1 MAAEGIRGNPSHNH
15 RRMSQP
21 PLSFALLDTFRT
33 TFEGRKYEHRNSVLG
48 DVIASQLYEDL
59 LAIGKSRLLSER
71 IKTREHVVNA
81 ANRAVGRKSRR
92 GDGTFGELVPTA
104 VAITEDGFK
113 VARGEIANIEIGA
126 ETKILAKSMI
136 KQIDRVIGD
145 LIRQVEQ
152 FKRTGGN
159 PICIGIVGIN
169 RAVAYTSYEG
179 TREYPTDGKKEKHPV
194 QEAVAAESKILSD
207 AAPHFDE
214 LQILRFSATNILPFP
229 FEWVDLAQTLNE
241 YSAML
246 VRLSREY
253 DKRFA

>member
-1 MAAEGIRGNPSHNH
+1 MNK
-15 RRMSQP
+15 Q
-21 PLSFALLDTFRT
+21 PLSFALLNTFRA

-59 LAIGKSRLLSER
+59 LMLGKSSTLSAR
-71 IKTREHVVNA
+71 IEKREHVVNA
-81 ANRAVGRKSRR
+81 ANKAVGRKSRR

-104 VAITEDGFK
+104 IAITEEGFK

-169 RAVAYTSYEG
+169 RASEYTSYEV
-179 TREYPTDGKKEKHPV
+179 TREYPTDGRREKHPI
-194 QEAVAAESKILSD
+194 QEAATAESKILAD

-214 LQILRFSATNILPFP
+214 LQIIRFRATNTPPFP
-229 FEWVDLAQTLNE
+229 FEWVDLAQTEKE
-241 YSAML
+241 YSALL